1 MFHFVSILTSVI
13 LQVRLNYVMQRVICG
28 LTKKKSD
35 LWQHFPFIFNPNANG
50 LCNNAL
56 LQLGNGSDR
65 IESHAQLLYSDE

>member
-1 MFHFVSILTSVI
+1 MMTSPLRVSFLLHFNKRHISSAAKLC
-13 LQVRLNYVMQRVICG
+13 NA
-28 LTKKKSD
+28 KSN

-65 IESHAQLLYSDE
+65 IEPHAQLLYSDE